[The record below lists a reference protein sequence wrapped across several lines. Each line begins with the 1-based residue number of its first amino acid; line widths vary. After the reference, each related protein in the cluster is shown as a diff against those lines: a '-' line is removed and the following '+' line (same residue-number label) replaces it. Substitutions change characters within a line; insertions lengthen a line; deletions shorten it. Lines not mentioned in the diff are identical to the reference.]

1 MFKLK
6 RQCFFPLTRLPLAA
20 IATVMLSLCSGS
32 VAHAQAGDEFEGA
45 VWQFGMTPKV
55 RGDEALRGAFR
66 VADHKIFQKSGR
78 DDERF
83 ERPAGTNFPK
93 GRTTRVE
100 FKDMVAFK
108 TLLMARVQEDASNSV
123 ALRLSN
129 LMSSA
134 NGQGDSLTA
143 MGTAGTLSAPGS
155 RNSLSPRVR
164 EGSDCV

>member
-32 VAHAQAGDEFEGA
+32 VAYAQAGDEFEGA

-55 RGDEALRGAFR
+55 RGDEALRGVFR

-108 TLLMARVQEDASNSV
+108 KEGGPRPGRRVELSGVATLKRDEFGEWSGRFVD
-123 ALRLSN
+123 
-129 LMSSA
+129 
-134 NGQGDSLTA
+134 GDGHRWDFKCSWIK
-143 MGTAGTLSAPGS
+143 
-155 RNSLSPRVR
+155 
-164 EGSDCV
+164 E

>member
-83 ERPAGTNFPK
+83 ERHAGTNFPK

-100 FKDMVAFK
+100 FNDMVAFK
-108 TLLMARVQEDASNSV
+108 KE
-123 ALRLSN
+123 
-129 LMSSA
+129 
-134 NGQGDSLTA
+134 G
-143 MGTAGTLSAPGS
+143 
-155 RNSLSPRVR
+155 SPRSGRRVELSGVATLKFDEFGEWSGR
-164 EGSDCV
+164 FVDGDGHRWDFKCSRIKE